1 MRGIC
6 YGRGERCVFEG
17 FPEET
22 IRFFIDLRMH
32 NETSFFHAHRDEY
45 MSAVREPFYAFIEAL
60 APTARRIA
68 EDIETRPDKC
78 LARIHRDTRFSND
91 KSPYRDHLW
100 LLLRRAGEP
109 RDKCVMYWFELG
121 PDRLNWGLGIWGQNK
136 PVLDELR
143 RRMTKSPHE
152 VLGAL
157 EKSRIP
163 DGKLLLE
170 GESYLRMKPPDGM
183 PAKLAALYPLKSFYI
198 ERASPPF
205 RLCYTKEL
213 INEVC
218 GDFLRL
224 KPMYKL
230 LRSAAD
236 VGYARLD
243 G

>member
-1 MRGIC
+1 M
-6 YGRGERCVFEG
+6 FNG

-22 IRFFIDLRMH
+22 IRFFVKLRMH
-32 NETSFFHAHRDEY
+32 NETAFFHEHRDEY
-45 MSAVREPFYAFIEAL
+45 VSAVREPFYAFIEAI
-60 APTARRIA
+60 APTAKLIA
-68 EDIETRPDKC
+68 EDIEIRPDKC

-121 PDRLNWGLGIWGQNK
+121 PDRLSWGLGIWGKNK

-143 RRMTKSPHE
+143 RRMAKNPSE
-152 VLGAL
+152 VLNAL
-157 EKSRIP
+157 NKSGIP
-163 DGKLLLE
+163 DGKLLLS
-170 GESYLRMKPPDGM
+170 GESYMRMKPPDGL
-183 PAKLAALYPLKSFYI
+183 PAKLGALYPLKSLYI
-198 ERASPPF
+198 ERAAPPF
-205 RLCYTKEL
+205 KLCYTKEL
-213 INEVC
+213 ADEVC
-218 GDFLRL
+218 ADFLRM
-224 KPMYKL
+224 KPMYEL